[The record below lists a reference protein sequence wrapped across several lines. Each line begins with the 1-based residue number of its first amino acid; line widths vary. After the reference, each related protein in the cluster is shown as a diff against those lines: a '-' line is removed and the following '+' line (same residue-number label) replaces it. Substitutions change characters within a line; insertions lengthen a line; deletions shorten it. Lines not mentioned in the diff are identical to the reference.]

1 MDPLAE
7 LVLDL
12 EELQQ
17 QDDFAD
23 MVELDMVDMEDMVEL
38 DSLCEHASKVCLP
51 ACDPP
56 CAPSLEPLTDISG
69 RTSPCLL
76 KRVHINEPQMV
87 YMVNFGALLP
97 TNSPYLLTTEASTV
111 YVCDVTSDT
120 TNYKLKRAAGKHQ
133 FKLSRI
139 LGQSTPT
146 SPRCLSYIPPV
157 PSSSLPQQASLH
169 TAPSTVSG
177 TTSSN
182 HLGNQVSARLVSSSS
197 DPFDFSDLHSKLGQ
211 EESTA
216 RWKLAVLQGKLDNH
230 RHHCH
235 PHCPAATAV
244 IGAKITV
251 LQQELSD
258 IVARKVSLRAR
269 DPNWLGVYPRE
280 GSILHPP
287 YPSWHALHLP

>member
-1 MDPLAE
+1 MDQFAE
-7 LVLDL
+7 LELDL

-23 MVELDMVDMEDMVEL
+23 MVELDA
-38 DSLCEHASKVCLP
+38 LCEHASKVCLP

-97 TNSPYLLTTEASTV
+97 TNSPYLPTTEASTTV

-146 SPRCLSYIPPV
+146 SPRCLPYIPPV
-157 PSSSLPQQASLH
+157 PSSSLPQQASLP
-169 TAPSTVSG
+169 TVPSTVSG

-182 HLGNQVSARLVSSSS
+182 HTGNQVSARLVSFSR

-216 RWKLAVLQGKLDNH
+216 RWKLAVLQGRLDNH

-235 PHCPAATAV
+235 CSAATAV

-269 DPNWLGVYPRE
+269 DPNWLGVYPCE
-280 GSILHPP
+280 ETILPP
-287 YPSWHALHLP
+287 TFPLWHALHLP

>member
-1 MDPLAE
+1 MDPLGE
-7 LVLDL
+7 LLLDL
-12 EELQQ
+12 EEIQQ
-17 QDDFAD
+17 QDDFAA

-38 DSLCEHASKVCLP
+38 DALDEHATKVCVP

-76 KRVHINEPQMV
+76 
-87 YMVNFGALLP
+87 LP

-120 TNYKLKRAAGKHQ
+120 RNYKLKRAAGKHQ

-146 SPRCLSYIPPV
+146 SPRCLPYIPPV
-157 PSSSLPQQASLH
+157 PSSSLPQQASLP
-169 TAPSTVSG
+169 TMPSTVSG

-182 HLGNQVSARLVSSSS
+182 HTGNQVSARLVSFSR